1 MLITT
6 GADVAEQPRAYN
18 QTLAET
24 LASLPA
30 HHELDAP
37 PASRA
42 ARARGEG
49 PFPAPVLLDEGEDRM
64 IPGRAGGVPLRVFT
78 PPVVRGVYLHI
89 HGGGWTL
96 GTAAGQDI
104 QLWRLA
110 RAAEV
115 AVVSV
120 GYRLAPEHPYPAG
133 PDDCEDAARWLV
145 AEAVQ
150 AFGTDRLTIGGES
163 AGAHLAVVTLLRL
176 GAQAAAFRAAQLAF
190 GAYDLSAPPSF
201 APRTAASRRSAP
213 VRSALVRSAPRRSA
227 PMRYVPRSPAPVRSA
242 PLRRAPTRSAP
253 LWSSPCSPRARSPA
267 RRSRTLTFRR
277 VPATSSP
284 ASLSGLSRVS
294 RSTSSRARARSPVGC
309 SVIASVRY
317 QSRSCR
323 SRMTGKTANI
333 RAAVSGARRQ
343 SRPAKVTWATFCPAP
358 KQS

>member
-6 GADVAEQPRAYN
+6 GADVAEQTRAYN

-30 HHELDAP
+30 HHELDDP

-176 GAQAAAFRAAQLAF
+176 GAQAAAFRAAQLTF
-190 GAYDLSAPPSF
+190 GAYDLSMTPSQRQWGDLNLSLSTPIMAWF
-201 APRTAASRRSAP
+201 YDQFLPGMSAERRRDPDVSPLYAD
-213 VRSALVRSAPRRSA
+213 VRGLP
-227 PMRYVPRSPAPVRSA
+227 
-242 PLRRAPTRSAP
+242 
-253 LWSSPCSPRARSPA
+253 PA
-267 RRSRTLTFRR
+267 RFVVGTQDPLLDDTLFM
-277 VPATSSP
+277 A
-284 ASLSGLSRVS
+284 
-294 RSTSSRARARSPVGC
+294 ARW
-309 SVIASVRY
+309 
-317 QSRSCR
+317 
-323 SRMTGKTANI
+323 
-333 RAAVSGARRQ
+333 AAAGNEAVLEVVAEAAHGFVQFPLKVAERELAAQ
-343 SRPAKVTWATFCPAP
+343 EEYVAKAVAD
-358 KQS
+358 